1 MKLEVQ
7 WVEPVLLPFHYV
19 LMELYT
25 ETSMGA
31 SYQISINLAK

>member
-1 MKLEVQ
+1 MKLEAQ
-7 WVEPVLLPFHYV
+7 WAEPVLLTFHCV

-25 ETSMGA
+25 ETSMSA